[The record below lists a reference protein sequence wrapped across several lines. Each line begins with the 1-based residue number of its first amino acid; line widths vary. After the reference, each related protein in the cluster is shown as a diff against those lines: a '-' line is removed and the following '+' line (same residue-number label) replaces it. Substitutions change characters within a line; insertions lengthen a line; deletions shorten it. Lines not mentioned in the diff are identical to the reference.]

1 MAFRKAIAKG
11 CEPSYSFIL
20 LGHVWQ
26 DRSKDSNFY
35 LLITC
40 SLFSDPEGEEN
51 LSKINVVLCGHFNQQ
66 S

>member
-1 MAFRKAIAKG
+1 MAFMEAIVKG

-26 DRSKDSNFY
+26 DRSKDSTFY

-51 LSKINVVLCGHFNQQ
+51 LS
-66 S
+66 